1 MKGTSTDIYTNWKAL
16 APTECKIAALR
27 NLIKGA
33 KLIYSEESLV
43 NEEMKDLTKVF
54 YEVNNYSISIIN
66 KNARQELNGSQSK
79 NRITETN
86 KTPDKV

>member
-1 MKGTSTDIYTNWKAL
+1 M
-16 APTECKIAALR
+16 
-27 NLIKGA
+27 
-33 KLIYSEESLV
+33 

-79 NRITETN
+79 NRRTETN